1 MSDATTT
8 ELAPAKPRTPSRTAR
23 KRDER
28 VRRVIARL
36 RRDAPWLQAPRYG
49 IQLRAYAI
57 LWIRFENLHA
67 ANGDALD
74 ELGKPHPVNEGL
86 ARLAGKL
93 SQLGREL
100 GLSPVA
106 EKALH
111 LDAAAQTNHSKW
123 LALAN
128 WKDEEVVP
136 APSPAQPA
144 VRQSPARR
152 PKQPPTARRGCLAS
166 PRPPRSYDGLQCA

>member
-1 MSDATTT
+1 MSNATAT
-8 ELAPAKPRTPSRTAR
+8 EIAPARPRAPSRTVR
-23 KRDER
+23 KRDAR
-28 VRRVIARL
+28 VRRIIARL

-67 ANGDALD
+67 ANSDALD
-74 ELGKPHPVNEGL
+74 ELGRPHPVNEGL

-100 GLSPVA
+100 GLSPIA

-111 LDAAAQTNHSKW
+111 HDVIVQANHCRWLDLADGRGEEVMPAPAPASSAPPAAANGTPH
-123 LALAN
+123 
-128 WKDEEVVP
+128 
-136 APSPAQPA
+136 
-144 VRQSPARR
+144 
-152 PKQPPTARRGCLAS
+152 
-166 PRPPRSYDGLQCA
+166 

>member
-1 MSDATTT
+1 MSEASAT
-8 ELAPAKPRTPSRTAR
+8 EIAPAQSRTPSRVR

-28 VRRVIARL
+28 VRRVVARL

-57 LWIRFENLHA
+57 IWVRLENLHA
-67 ANGDALD
+67 ANSDALD
-74 ELGKPHPVNEGL
+74 ELGRPHPVNESL

-100 GLSPVA
+100 GLSPLA

-111 LDAAAQTNHSKW
+111 HDVIVQANHRRWLD
-123 LALAN
+123 LA
-128 WKDEEVVP
+128 DGRGEEVVP
-136 APSPAQPA
+136 APTSSA
-144 VRQSPARR
+144 
-152 PKQPPTARRGCLAS
+152 PPVAATNGT
-166 PRPPRSYDGLQCA
+166 PH

>member
-1 MSDATTT
+1 MSTATAT
-8 ELAPAKPRTPSRTAR
+8 EIAPAQSRTPRVR

-28 VRRVIARL
+28 VRRVVARL

-57 LWIRFENLHA
+57 IWVRLENLHA
-67 ANGDALD
+67 ANSDALD
-74 ELGKPHPVNEGL
+74 ELGRPHPVNESL

-100 GLSPVA
+100 ELSPLA

-111 LDAAAQTNHSKW
+111 HDVIVQANHRRWLD
-123 LALAN
+123 LA
-128 WKDEEVVP
+128 DGRGEEVVP
-136 APSPAQPA
+136 APAPTSSAPPAAATNGTPH
-144 VRQSPARR
+144 
-152 PKQPPTARRGCLAS
+152 
-166 PRPPRSYDGLQCA
+166 